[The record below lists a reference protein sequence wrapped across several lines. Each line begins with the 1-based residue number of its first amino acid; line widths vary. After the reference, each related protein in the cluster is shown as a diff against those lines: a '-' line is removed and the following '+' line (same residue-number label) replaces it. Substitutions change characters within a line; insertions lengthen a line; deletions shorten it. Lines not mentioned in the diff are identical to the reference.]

1 VQLTLWP
8 FGAEVVSVR
17 IGPDTDEKDDPV
29 DHEVAHYTIAGFRVD
44 EAAHLPDRGIGAG
57 EEDV

>member
-1 VQLTLWP
+1 MQLTLWL
-8 FGAEVVSVR
+8 FGAEVFSVR
-17 IGPDTDEKDDPV
+17 IGPPVDDHDPV
-29 DHEVAHYTIAGFRVD
+29 DHEVAHYTVAGFRVD